1 MSLNTGS
8 GGSHEERDQALPDI
22 KLALIFLK
30 RHFHIPLLVQRLLPF
45 RGEATNETEQLSNI
59 IPVRL

>member
-8 GGSHEERDQALPDI
+8 GGSDEERDQDFPGI

-30 RHFHIPLLVQRLLPF
+30 RHFHTQLPVQWLLPF
-45 RGEATNETEQLSNI
+45 RGKARNATEQLSNI
-59 IPVRL
+59 TPVRL